1 MSALGQNLCSVFVQ
15 FGRVRFSIVS
25 TPTSLDL
32 PDGVER
38 TEIKT
43 DLGAF
48 AALDAH
54 PVAGVCE
61 RQPALLVPGYTGSK
75 EDFTAVLGQLAAAGR
90 RVLAIDMRGQYDTPG
105 CGDAGAYSLASL
117 GSDIAAVADAVGAAH
132 LLGHSFG
139 GLVARET
146 MLAGGSGLGS
156 LTLMSSGPAALS
168 GPRAAEL
175 RGFLAYVDG
184 HGSAGGAGGDGPGGD
199 GGDTEALRLKIKQIW
214 ETQLGPQAAASG
226 VPGDIVAFLRER
238 MLRNCPT
245 GLTAMA
251 RYLLS
256 APDRTEELAAL
267 RQVPVLVLYGEDDNT
282 WEPQVQEE
290 MAARLDA
297 ERICIP
303 GATHSPAVEA
313 PATTASALTDFWNAV
328 EVTTSFR

>member
-1 MSALGQNLCSVFVQ
+1 M
-15 FGRVRFSIVS
+15 S

-32 PDGVER
+32 PDGVQR

-43 DLGAF
+43 DFGAF

-75 EDFTAVLGQLAAAGR
+75 EDFIAILGQLAAAGR
-90 RVLAIDMRGQYDTPG
+90 RVVAIDMRGQYETPG
-105 CGDAGAYSLASL
+105 DSDAGAYSPASL
-117 GSDIAAVADAVGAAH
+117 GSDVAAVADAIGAAH

-139 GLVARET
+139 GLVTRET
-146 MLAGGSGLGS
+146 MLADGSGIAS
-156 LTLMSSGPAALS
+156 LTLMSSGPAELS

-175 RGFLAYVDG
+175 RGFLAFVDG
-184 HGSAGGAGGDGPGGD
+184 DGSGIGGDGSGGD
-199 GGDTEALRLKIKQIW
+199 GDGAGEDGDRDGDGRDDGDTEGLRLKIKQIW
-214 ETQLGPQAAASG
+214 ETQLGPQAVASG
-226 VPGDIVAFLRER
+226 VPSHIVAFLRER

-245 GLTAMA
+245 GLVAMA

-256 APDRTEELAAL
+256 APDRTEELAELL
-267 RQVPVLVLYGEDDNT
+267 RVPVLVLYGEDDNT
-282 WEPQVQEE
+282 WEPRVQEE

-303 GATHSPAVEA
+303 GASHSPAVEA
-313 PATTASALTDFWNAV
+313 PATTASALTDFWNAA
-328 EVTTSFR
+328 EVSANSR

>member
-1 MSALGQNLCSVFVQ
+1 VSVQ
-15 FGRVRFSIVS
+15 FGRVRFFIVS

-32 PDGVER
+32 PDGVQR

-43 DLGAF
+43 DLGTF

-61 RQPALLVPGYTGSK
+61 WQPALLVPGYTGSK
-75 EDFTAVLGQLAAAGR
+75 EDFIAVLGQLTAAGR
-90 RVLAIDMRGQYDTPG
+90 RVVAIDMRGQYETPG
-105 CGDAGAYSLASL
+105 DSDAGAYSPASL
-117 GSDIAAVADAVGAAH
+117 GMDIAAVAEAIGAVH

-139 GLVARET
+139 GLVTRET
-146 MLAGGSGLGS
+146 MLADGAGIGS

-175 RGFLAYVDG
+175 RGFLAFVDG
-184 HGSAGGAGGDGPGGD
+184 DGAGVGGDGSGDGSGEGGGD
-199 GGDTEALRLKIKQIW
+199 GDGDGDTEELRLKIKQIW
-214 ETQLGPQAAASG
+214 ETQLGPQAVASG
-226 VPGDIVAFLRER
+226 VPSDIVAFLRER

-245 GLTAMA
+245 GLVAMA

-256 APDRTEELAAL
+256 APDRTEELAELL
-267 RQVPVLVLYGEDDNT
+267 RVPVLVLYGEEDNT
-282 WEPQVQEE
+282 WEPLVQEE
-290 MAARLDA
+290 MAAQLDA

-313 PATTASALTDFWNAV
+313 PATTASALTDFWNAA
-328 EVTTSFR
+328 EVSANSR

>member
-1 MSALGQNLCSVFVQ
+1 
-15 FGRVRFSIVS
+15 VS

-32 PDGVER
+32 PDGVQR

-43 DLGAF
+43 ELGAF
-48 AALDAH
+48 AALDTH

-75 EDFTAVLGQLAAAGR
+75 EDFIAVLGQLAAAGR
-90 RVLAIDMRGQYDTPG
+90 RVVAIDMRGQYETPG
-105 CGDAGAYSLASL
+105 DSDPGAYSPASL
-117 GSDIAAVADAVGAAH
+117 GSDVAAVADAIGAAH

-146 MLAGGSGLGS
+146 MLADGSGIGS

-175 RGFLAYVDG
+175 RGFLAFVDG
-184 HGSAGGAGGDGPGGD
+184 PGSAGGASAGRGGD

-214 ETQLGPQAAASG
+214 ETQLGPQAVASG

-256 APDRTEELAAL
+256 APDRTDELAELL
-267 RQVPVLVLYGEDDNT
+267 RVPVLVLYGEEDNT
-282 WEPQVQEE
+282 WEPRVQEE

-313 PATTASALTDFWNAV
+313 PATTASALTDFWNAA
-328 EVTTSFR
+328 EVSANSR

>member
-1 MSALGQNLCSVFVQ
+1 
-15 FGRVRFSIVS
+15 VS
-25 TPTSLDL
+25 TPKALQL
-32 PDGVER
+32 PSGVRRLTIETGR
-38 TEIKT
+38 GK
-43 DLGAF
+43 F
-48 AALDAH
+48 AALEAL
-54 PVAGVCE
+54 PLTGVHE

-75 EDFTAVLGQLAAAGR
+75 EDFIAVLGQLAAAGR
-90 RVLAIDMRGQYDTPG
+90 RVVAIDMRGQYETPG
-105 CGDAGAYSLASL
+105 DSDAGAYSLASL
-117 GSDIAAVADAVGAAH
+117 SSDIAAVADAVGAAH

-139 GLVARET
+139 GLVTRET
-146 MLAGGSGLGS
+146 MLAGGSGIGS
-156 LTLMSSGPAALS
+156 LTLMSSGPGALS

-175 RGFLAYVDG
+175 RGFLAFVDG
-184 HGSAGGAGGDGPGGD
+184 HGSAGGAGGDGPGRDGD
-199 GGDTEALRLKIKQIW
+199 GGDGDREALRLKIKQIW
-214 ETQLGPQAAASG
+214 ETQLGPQAIASG

-256 APDRTEELAAL
+256 APDRTEELAELL
-267 RQVPVLVLYGEDDNT
+267 RVPVLVLYGEDDNT
-282 WEPQVQEE
+282 WDPRVQEE

-328 EVTTSFR
+328 EVTASSR

>member
-1 MSALGQNLCSVFVQ
+1 VSVQ

-32 PDGVER
+32 PDGVQR

-43 DLGAF
+43 GLGAF

-61 RQPALLVPGYTGSK
+61 RQSALLVPGYTGSK
-75 EDFTAVLGQLAAAGR
+75 EDFIAVLGQLASAGR
-90 RVLAIDMRGQYDTPG
+90 RVVAIDMRGQYETPG
-105 CGDAGAYSLASL
+105 DSDAGAYSPASL
-117 GSDIAAVADAVGAAH
+117 GSDIAAVADAIGGAH

-139 GLVARET
+139 GLVTRET
-146 MLAGGSGLGS
+146 MLADGSGIDS

-175 RGFLAYVDG
+175 RGFLAFVDG
-184 HGSAGGAGGDGPGGD
+184 YGSAAGAGGDGLGGNGD
-199 GGDTEALRLKIKQIW
+199 GADDGDGDTEALRLKVKQIW
-214 ETQLGPQAAASG
+214 ETQLGPQAVASG

-245 GLTAMA
+245 GLVAMA
-251 RYLLS
+251 RYLLA
-256 APDRTEELAAL
+256 APDRTEELVELL
-267 RQVPVLVLYGEDDNT
+267 RVPVLVLYGEDDNT
-282 WEPQVQEE
+282 WEPRVQEE

-313 PATTASALTDFWNAV
+313 PATTASALTDFWNAA
-328 EVTTSFR
+328 EVSANSR

>member
-1 MSALGQNLCSVFVQ
+1 M
-15 FGRVRFSIVS
+15 S

-32 PDGVER
+32 PDGVRR

-61 RQPALLVPGYTGSK
+61 WQPALLVPGYTGSK
-75 EDFTAVLGQLAAAGR
+75 EDFIAVLGQLAAAGR
-90 RVLAIDMRGQYDTPG
+90 RVVAIDMRGQYETPG
-105 CGDAGAYSLASL
+105 DSDAGAYSPASL
-117 GSDIAAVADAVGAAH
+117 GLDIAAVADAIGAAH

-139 GLVARET
+139 GLVTRET
-146 MLAGGSGLGS
+146 MLADGSGIGS

-175 RGFLAYVDG
+175 RGFLAFVDG
-184 HGSAGGAGGDGPGGD
+184 VGGDGSGGGGGRDGGGD
-199 GGDTEALRLKIKQIW
+199 GDGDTEELRLKIKQIW
-214 ETQLGPQAAASG
+214 ETQLGPQAVASG
-226 VPGDIVAFLRER
+226 VPSDIVAFLRER

-256 APDRTEELAAL
+256 APDRTEELAELL
-267 RQVPVLVLYGEDDNT
+267 RVPVLVLYGEDDST
-282 WEPQVQEE
+282 WEPRVQEE

-313 PATTASALTDFWNAV
+313 PATTASALTDFWNAA
-328 EVTTSFR
+328 EVSANSR